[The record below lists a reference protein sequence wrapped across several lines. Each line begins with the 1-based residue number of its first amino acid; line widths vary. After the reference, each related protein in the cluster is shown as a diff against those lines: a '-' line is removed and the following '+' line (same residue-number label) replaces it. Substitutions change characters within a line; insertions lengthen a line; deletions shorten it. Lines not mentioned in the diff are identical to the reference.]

1 MLLYDVIFLVNF
13 YSLFNLTIMNYKII
27 LLLSIASTFL
37 LSESSAQFV
46 TDPANTTNIYNTS
59 LTGKVGIGVIPIPDG
74 MAGPYPNLS
83 PTLQIKG
90 PSGTTGGTASIVLPV
105 VKIASTTYTNTIGI
119 GINRVNWPTV
129 YEYAFLNTENRL
141 QIQSPE
147 FEVVGTS
154 YLKSKVIIGSNA
166 PTSPIATPGNY
177 RLYVTGGILTEKIKV
192 AVSTD
197 AVNWSDFVFAKDY
210 KLRSLSEVESYV
222 KKHHH
227 LPEIP
232 SSEEIYK
239 DGLDLAQMD
248 AKLLMKIEEL
258 TLYMIELKKE
268 NEKLKSQIDILIN
281 KIK

>member
-1 MLLYDVIFLVNF
+1 MLLLNVALVF
-13 YSLFNLTIMNYKII
+13 II
-27 LLLSIASTFL
+27 A
-37 LSESSAQFV
+37 ESSAQFV
-46 TDPANTTNIYNTS
+46 IDPANTTNIYNTS
-59 LTGKVGIGVIPIPDG
+59 LTGKVGIGVVPILDG
-74 MAGPYPNLS
+74 MQGPYPNLS
-83 PTLQIKG
+83 PALQIKG
-90 PSGTTGGTASIVLPV
+90 PSGTTGGMGSLTLPV
-105 VKIASTTYTNTIGI
+105 VKIASTNYTNTIGI

-154 YLKSKVIIGSNA
+154 YLKSKVIIGNNA
-166 PTSPIATPGNY
+166 PTSPITTPGSY

-210 KLRSLSEVESYV
+210 KLRSLFEVESYV

-232 SSEEIYK
+232 SSEEVYK
-239 DGLDLAQMD
+239 EGLDLAQMD

-268 NEKLKSQIDILIN
+268 NEKLKAQMEVLNSTL
-281 KIK
+281 K